1 MLKVIGNKIKKARK
15 DCNLTLKDLEVKTSV
30 NYVTLSR
37 IERGKRDIT
46 VLELKKICIAT
57 KKNILYFFTEDK
69 EILNKI
75 GFPKFK
81 K

>member
-46 VLELKKICIAT
+46 VLELKKIYVA
-57 KKNILYFFTEDK
+57 LLVY
-69 EILNKI
+69 L
-75 GFPKFK
+75 GFRSCRTSN
-81 K
+81 